1 MGRSKCRMQNAK
13 CRMIP
18 YILLILLFLVV
29 FLFSVFQVYR
39 QLREQKQVFVQNEIL
54 LEEAVKTV
62 ELPTAVVEEAP
73 ICAPVEVD
81 FDALLEKNPHVV
93 GWLYCEGTNINYPV
107 VQGADN
113 EQYLRRLLDGTYN
126 RAGTIFLD
134 SRNAADFSQWN
145 SIVYG
150 HNMKDD
156 TMFALLPSYAD
167 PAFYEAHPVWWLLT
181 PEKQYQVEL
190 FAGYATEPN
199 ALLYTLPEGEAEQ
212 QMVLEYAARFSDF
225 ETKFERSETARF
237 ITFSTCLYDAKDSRY
252 VLMGI
257 LKEAQ

>member
-39 QLREQKQVFVQNEIL
+39 QLREQKQVSVQNEIL
-54 LEEAVKTV
+54 VEEAVKTV

-113 EQYLRRLLDGTYN
+113 EQYLRRLLDGSYN

-134 SRNAADFSQWN
+134 SRNA
-145 SIVYG
+145 
-150 HNMKDD
+150 
-156 TMFALLPSYAD
+156 
-167 PAFYEAHPVWWLLT
+167 
-181 PEKQYQVEL
+181 
-190 FAGYATEPN
+190 
-199 ALLYTLPEGEAEQ
+199 
-212 QMVLEYAARFSDF
+212 SDF
-225 ETKFERSETARF
+225 LLHQCF
-237 ITFSTCLYDAKDSRY
+237 
-252 VLMGI
+252 
-257 LKEAQ
+257 LK